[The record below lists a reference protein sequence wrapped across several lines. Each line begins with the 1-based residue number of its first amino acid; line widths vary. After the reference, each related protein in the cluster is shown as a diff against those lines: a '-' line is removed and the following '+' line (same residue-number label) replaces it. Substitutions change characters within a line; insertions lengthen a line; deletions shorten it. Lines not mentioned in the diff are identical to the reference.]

1 MSLVVGEA
9 IVSPDLHKVETGVES
24 SVKIGRKI
32 WPGRVAAVGKCVV
45 LYVTCNIL
53 VMQVKP

>member
-1 MSLVVGEA
+1 MSLVAGEA

-45 LYVTCNIL
+45 L
-53 VMQVKP
+53 